1 MILLRHDCL
10 AFKTATG
17 ESVPCSV
24 HEMTV
29 DFVGQSGQVLDE
41 ELVQHAAQ
49 AVLHY
54 FKVEKEQYT
63 ISAAE
68 FSAALETALRGLGF
82 EVHTSGPAPAPAPP
96 SPPPSAPARV
106 LAADLLQLAG
116 TAPQSAELWFFP
128 LLREAVRSRLE
139 GPPVVLLFE
148 GLQASVKQLAGARRW
163 TADCQKLRDQ
173 VVDYLRSCLAA
184 AEHGRG
190 CLLVVR

>member
-82 EVHTSGPAPAPAPP
+82 EVHASGPAPAP
-96 SPPPSAPARV
+96 SPPPSTAARV

-116 TAPQSAELWFFP
+116 AAPQSAELWFFP

-173 VVDYLRSCLAA
+173 IVDYLRSCLAA

>member
-82 EVHTSGPAPAPAPP
+82 EVHTSGPAPAPA
-96 SPPPSAPARV
+96 PPSAPARV